1 MPQLRSNPSAG
12 LAPDVTG
19 DAALNLGTLNPIP
32 TPRKSPPV
40 FALPDISSADAT
52 QHLVFHAG
60 GDSGGTN
67 QQTQEKLAA
76 AMATDAPLGQSP
88 AFLLHLGD
96 VVYGASKDA
105 EYLDRF
111 YRAYA
116 GYPNPIVAVPGNHD
130 GEVRSGSDPS
140 SLRAFWANFCAA
152 TAAVP
157 GDVAQTGITRTTMT
171 QPGVYWQMTSPLA
184 DIIGLYTN
192 SGENG
197 GTLEDGHGDQT
208 QTDFLRTALSGMAAQ
223 RAAGS
228 RKALVLATHH
238 PPFSSSGH
246 TGSALMLGQID
257 AACSVAGIYPDL
269 VLSGHAHNDQIYSRQ
284 FTFGPAALTIPYYVC
299 GTLGFGLQPV
309 AEPTGTTT
317 QGTLNGTITYA
328 LGAEAYGYLIV
339 QVTAAQITVT
349 IRTMSADGT
358 VSDTD
363 TRSYPLV

>member
-1 MPQLRSNPSAG
+1 MPQLRSNPSTG
-12 LAPDVTG
+12 LASDVTG
-19 DAALNLGTLNPIP
+19 SAAANLGTLNPIP
-32 TPRKSPPV
+32 VPRKSPPA
-40 FALPDISSADAT
+40 FTLADISPAVVT

-96 VVYGASKDA
+96 VMYGAGKDA

-116 GYPNPIVAVPGNHD
+116 GYPHPIVAIPGNHD
-130 GEVRSGSDPS
+130 GEVRSGTDPS

-152 TAAVP
+152 AAAVP

-197 GTLEDGHGDQT
+197 GTLEDGHGDQS
-208 QTDFLRTALSGMAAQ
+208 QKDFLGAALAGIAAR
-223 RAAGS
+223 RAAEP

-246 TGSALMLGQID
+246 AGSALLLSQID
-257 AACSVAGIYPDL
+257 ASCSTAGVYPDL
-269 VLSGHAHNDQIYSRQ
+269 VLSGHAHNDQIYSRR
-284 FTFGPAALTIPYYVC
+284 FTFGGAALTVPYYVC
-299 GTLGFGLQPV
+299 GTLGFGLQAV

-317 QGTLNGTITYA
+317 QGTLGGTITYA
-328 LGAEAYGYLIV
+328 LGKEAYGYLIV
-339 QVTAAQITVT
+339 QVTASQITVT
-349 IRTMSADGT
+349 VRTMSAGGT
-358 VSDTD
+358 VSDAD
-363 TRSYPLV
+363 TRTYPLV